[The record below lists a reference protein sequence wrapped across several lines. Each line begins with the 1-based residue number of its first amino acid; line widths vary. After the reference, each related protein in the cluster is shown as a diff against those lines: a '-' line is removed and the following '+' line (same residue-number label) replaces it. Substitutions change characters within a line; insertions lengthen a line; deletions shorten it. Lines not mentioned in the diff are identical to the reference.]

1 MELIVENAVE
11 KKEKATEMTNE
22 KASVGKE
29 FTWRPMF
36 TDAIGCLGFEDRCAV
51 MDAVLD
57 YGTYGNIPDYLSD
70 ELMAVFVAVK
80 CVIDDQERSRVAV
93 PR

>member
-1 MELIVENAVE
+1 
-11 KKEKATEMTNE
+11 MTNS
-22 KASVGKE
+22 KASTGKE

-57 YGTYGNIPDYLSD
+57 YGTYGNSPDHLSD
-70 ELMAVFVAVK
+70 GLMAVFVAIK
-80 CVIDDQERSRVAV
+80 CVIDDQERAKVTLPQVR
-93 PR
+93 